1 VKTLSQ
7 LQRWY
12 RIQKN
17 LYQSALKSS
26 NKKPFLEA
34 REFIKEQGIEKF
46 ATPEYKEAVK
56 PLNEQYRQY
65 KNNLKEVSDTK
76 SWLLKRFKTKKKALT
91 NLFQGAEKIQSDYAK
106 RKGEA
111 AYNIQDYLID
121 KFLPKPLKGVKFA
134 AKAYKLSKAEAEK
147 TRAVMKLLETE
158 SPELLNQFITQSV
171 EFALM
176 PSKTNLA
183 AMKALNEQIN
193 DVLFQQEKRER
204 QPLKRMSFAQ

>member
-1 VKTLSQ
+1 MSDIKAKLAVEK
-7 LQRWY
+7 
-12 RIQKN
+12 IQ
-17 LYQSALKSS
+17 
-26 NKKPFLEA
+26 NKE
-34 REFIKEQGIEKF
+34 
-46 ATPEYKEAVK
+46 
-56 PLNEQYRQY
+56 
-65 KNNLKEVSDTK
+65 
-76 SWLLKRFKTKKKALT
+76 KALT

-106 RKGEA
+106 AKGEA

-134 AKAYKLSKAEAEK
+134 AKAFKLSKAEAEK

-193 DVLFQQEKRER
+193 DVLLQQEKRER